1 VVGSARPLSFVL
13 QDCKLQIRNW
23 KSHIDASHPAFILC
37 RVPSTT
43 SKSHLRVSDDITKL
57 VGDTPMLQLKK
68 LVPAGSAD
76 IFVKLEYLNPG
87 GSVKDRAAIG
97 LIERAER
104 EGKLRPG
111 GTIIE
116 ATAGN
121 TGIGLALIGVNR
133 GYKVRLFVPEKFSEE
148 KVIIMRALGAEVIR
162 TPEAEGMQGA
172 IQRANDLLATDPSA
186 FMTAQFENPANPDYH
201 YKTTAQ
207 EVFEQMEGRIDA
219 VTVGSGT
226 AGTFTGIARFLKER
240 LPKVHTV
247 VVETEGSV
255 LGGGK
260 AGPHKVEG
268 IGSSFIPKNFDAS
281 VCDEVMMV
289 TDVQAFGMVKEL
301 AAREGVLGGS
311 SAGANVFAALQV
323 AKRLGA
329 GKRVVTLIPDSAE
342 RYLSKKIFE
351 GGI

>member
-1 VVGSARPLSFVL
+1 M
-13 QDCKLQIRNW
+13 
-23 KSHIDASHPAFILC
+23 
-37 RVPSTT
+37 
-43 SKSHLRVSDDITKL
+43 RVSDDITKL
-57 VGDTPMLQLKK
+57 VGQTPMLQLRK
-68 LVPAGSAD
+68 LVPSGAAS
-76 IFVKLEYLNPG
+76 IFAKLEYLNPG

-97 LIERAER
+97 LIARAER
-104 EGKLRPG
+104 EGKLKPG

-133 GYKVRLFVPEKFSEE
+133 GYKVRMFVPEKFSEE
-148 KVIIMRALGAEVIR
+148 KVMIMRALGAEVTR

-172 IQRANDLLATDPSA
+172 IQRANELLATDPSA
-186 FMTAQFENPANPDYH
+186 FMAAQFENPANPDFH
-201 YKTTAQ
+201 YETTAR
-207 EVFEQMEGRIDA
+207 EIFEQMEGRIDA
-219 VTVGSGT
+219 IAVGCGT

-240 LPKVHTV
+240 LPNVHTV
-247 VVETEGSV
+247 AVETQGSV

-260 AGPHKVEG
+260 PGTHKVEG
-268 IGSSFIPKNFDAS
+268 IGSSFIPGNFDRS

-289 TDVQAFGMVKEL
+289 TDEQAFGMVREL

-311 SAGANVFAALQV
+311 SAGANVYAALQV